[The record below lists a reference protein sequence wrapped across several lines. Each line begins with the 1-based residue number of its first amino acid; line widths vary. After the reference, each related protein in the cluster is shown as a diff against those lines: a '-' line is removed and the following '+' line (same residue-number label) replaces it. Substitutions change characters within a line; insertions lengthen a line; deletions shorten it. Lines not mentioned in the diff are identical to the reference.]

1 MNIKIN
7 LTTQLPSATDAYV
20 FGYTEEGVCE
30 TPLLEEIEKKL
41 DISLVDY
48 AKKEKGFLKNQKGV
62 SEIQFFSKKH
72 NIRIFCIPVKTD
84 YRELQTLLTEGI
96 RKAMD
101 QFEAVVIDGQALGT
115 ATELEEAEQVFRMV
129 EAINLALYRFDE
141 YKSVKKEIL
150 LKNITIYGYKSNAAE
165 RAKERAQIISR
176 AVKNTRNLVNA
187 PAMDVNPKSLVEKA
201 KNIAKTHPE
210 LTLEI
215 LDVKDMKKK
224 KMNALLAVGKGS
236 EIPPAC
242 LVLTYKGNPKSS
254 KVAGWIGKG
263 VTFDSGGLDI
273 KPADGMLT
281 MKCDMAG
288 AATVLFATEA
298 IAELKVPINL
308 VTVIPCVENMPS
320 GSAYKPGDIL
330 TAMNG
335 KTIEVGNT
343 DAEGRLILADA
354 LVLAGERG
362 VTHFIDVATLTGACV
377 VALGEVATGLCSN
390 DTAFAHELMTIGEK
404 ENEKIWQMPLF
415 DEYRALIDSDVADIV
430 NTGGRWAGM
439 ITAAMFL
446 KEFIPEKSSWCHLDV
461 AGTAFRSKPLGIT
474 PKGATGEIVRTLI
487 QWADQTSK

>member
-7 LTTQLPSATDAYV
+7 LTNQLPSAADAYV
-20 FGYTEEGVCE
+20 LGYSDNGVCA
-30 TPLLEEIEKKL
+30 TPLLEEVEKKL
-41 DISLVDY
+41 DISLVEY
-48 AKKEKGFLKNQKGV
+48 GRKEKGFLEKKKGITEV
-62 SEIQFFSKKH
+62 QFFSKKR
-72 NIRIFCIPVKTD
+72 NVRLFFIPVQAD
-84 YRELQTLLTEGI
+84 YREMQIQLTEGI
-96 RKAMD
+96 HKIMD
-101 QFEAVVIDGQALGT
+101 HFESVVIDGLALGT
-115 ATELEEAEQVFRMV
+115 ATELEETEQVFRIV
-129 EAINLALYRFDE
+129 EATNLALYRFDE
-141 YKSVKKEIL
+141 YKSVKKGMT

-165 RAKERAQIISR
+165 RAKERAQIVSR
-176 AVKNTRNLVNA
+176 AVKNARNFVNA
-187 PAMDVNPKSLVEKA
+187 PAMDINPKSFVEKA
-201 KNIAKTHPE
+201 KNIAKTHPS

-215 LDVKDMKKK
+215 LDVKEMKKK
-224 KMNALLAVGKGS
+224 RMNALLAVGKGS
-236 EIPPAC
+236 EIPPVC

-254 KVAGWIGKG
+254 KIAGWIGKG
-263 VTFDSGGLDI
+263 VTFDSGGLDL

-298 IAELKVPINL
+298 IAEMNVPINL

-330 TAMNG
+330 KAMNG

-354 LVLAGERG
+354 LVLAAERG
-362 VTHFIDVATLTGACV
+362 VTHFIDIATLTGACV

-390 DTAFAHELMTIGEK
+390 DTAFAYELMEIGGK

-415 DEYRALIDSDVADIV
+415 DEYKALIESDVADIV

-446 KEFIPEKSSWCHLDV
+446 KEFVPENASWCHLDI

-474 PKGATGEIVRTLI
+474 PKGATGEMVRTLI